1 MTISNTQCIARIE
14 RLFTVSVA
22 RSAAE
27 LAEVHR
33 LRYQIYCTERHFLPG
48 NDGWEMDAYD
58 DHSVHVALRRRSGEL
73 IGTVRLV
80 MGLERRPDTSFP
92 MQVLCPDG
100 LLGQLGLPIA
110 KIGEVSRFAISR
122 VRRDGDSRTDML
134 LRLALMR
141 GVLQASIEAGVTHW
155 CAIMEAS
162 LFRLLRQVGV
172 DFIPIGAPI
181 VYNGVRRAAVAEI
194 AEVLVQSRDERPEL
208 WNYVTEDGR
217 LATAE
222 LGYAAMPMPMPAP
235 AWQPEL
241 MRA

>member
-1 MTISNTQCIARIE
+1 MSGSNSECIARIE
-14 RLFTVSVA
+14 RSFTVNVA

-33 LRYQIYCTERHFLPG
+33 LRYQVYCTERNFLPG
-48 NDGWEMDAYD
+48 NNGWEMDAFD

-73 IGTVRLV
+73 VGTVRLV
-80 MGLERRPDTSFP
+80 TGLEHLPEASFP
-92 MQVLCPDG
+92 MQALCPDG

-110 KIGEVSRFAISR
+110 KIGEISRFSISR
-122 VRRDGDSRTDML
+122 VRRDGDSRIDML

-181 VYNGVRRAAVAEI
+181 IYNGVRRAAVAEI
-194 AEVLVQSRDERPEL
+194 AEVLAQSRDERPEL

-217 LATAE
+217 LATPE
-222 LGYAAMPMPMPAP
+222 LGYAPMPMPMPA
-235 AWQPEL
+235 WQAQR
-241 MRA
+241 MSA